1 MSQVGSADVAIFPTF
16 KGFRSTV
23 VNEVDTTASTSG
35 SKFSSTFSKA
45 VKGVGAGIAIG
56 LGAAL
61 AGAAAIASKGLDRA
75 LNIQDAKA
83 QLKGLG
89 NSAEDVAT
97 IMGSALDSVRGTA
110 FGLDSAATI
119 AASAVAAGIKPG
131 EALTRTLKLTADAA
145 TIGKS
150 SLSEMGDMVNKVA
163 TNGKLTTEVLQQ
175 FQGRGIPLLQMV
187 ADEYGITAE
196 AAAEMVSRGE
206 VDFATFQTA
215 LEKGVGG
222 AALSSGATARGAFAN
237 IGASFGRLGAMFT
250 GSAVDGAPAL
260 FVAIAGAV
268 DRLAESLTPL
278 SEQFSGQVSPA
289 LATLTEWIEGI
300 DFSQVGATIS
310 AVFSTIRGAV
320 KGVVEAFQTGDFSEL
335 GSTFGKIGSIVQP
348 LFPLFVSLAQGVGG
362 IAGSIGDVIAAGL
375 PLLVPILEGFT
386 KALEFLGD
394 HPAVLGAALITLAG
408 AFAIQRTAATAAL
421 ALVPLQIAADIAR
434 TAALVANTNAARGNS
449 TATIANAAA
458 TRTGFLTRLPAT
470 ASILAAVPAFIAA
483 TAATVANRV
492 AMVAGAVAT
501 GVATAAQWA
510 MNAAMSANPI
520 ALVVIAIA
528 ALVAGLIYFFTQTE
542 LGKEIWAN
550 FTQFLSEAWANISA
564 VFTSVWNGM
573 LEVFTNV
580 WNGIVTVFQFVWNL
594 IVLYVTTYINT
605 VLTIVTT
612 IVTAISAVWSALWNG
627 ISSFF
632 SFIWSGIVSSVR
644 AYIHTVLAIVTTV
657 VKAVSAVWGRI
668 WTGISSFFSG
678 IWDKI
683 IGVVT
688 TVQKTFSRVFGA
700 IKGIITGAFEGAVG
714 AAKNAINGI
723 INAVNAAISGIN
735 GVIGTVGAAFGIDVS
750 IPKIPH
756 LAEGATVLPRS
767 GGTLAILAEAGRAE
781 SVVDTGKINA
791 LIDSIL
797 DDQRNL
803 VAATSASE
811 RDVVLQP
818 TELSDSSI
826 ERLARAMSGYLRVQ
840 TRQGG

>member
-23 VNEVDTTASTSG
+23 VSEVDATASTSG
-35 SKFSSTFSKA
+35 GKFSSTFSKA
-45 VKGVGAGIAIG
+45 VKGVGAGIAVG

-83 QLKGLG
+83 QLTGLG
-89 NSAEDVAT
+89 NSAKDVSR
-97 IMGSALDSVRGTA
+97 IMGSALDSVKGTA

-131 EALTRTLKLTADAA
+131 DALTRTLKLTADAA
-145 TIGKS
+145 TIGKT

-187 ADEYGITAE
+187 ADEYGVTAE
-196 AAAEMVSRGE
+196 AAAEMVTKGE

-250 GSAVDGAPAL
+250 GSAVDAAPAL

-278 SEQFSGQVSPA
+278 AEQFSGQVTPA
-289 LATLTEWIEGI
+289 LADVTEWIDGI

-320 KGVVEAFQTGDFSEL
+320 QGVVTAFQTGDFSDL

-348 LFPLFVSLAQGVGG
+348 LFPLFVSLAEGIGG

-375 PLLVPILEGFT
+375 PLLVPLLEGFAG
-386 KALEFLGD
+386 ALGFLGD
-394 HPAVLGAALITLAG
+394 NPQLLAAAMVAIAVGMLVSKAAIIANNVAMAASIPLRYAEVATRFQLTTALN
-408 AFAIQRTAATAAL
+408 ANTAARVGETAVEKTSL
-421 ALVPLQIAADIAR
+421 ATKAAGV
-434 TAALVANTNAARGNS
+434 AANVRQVASLVAA
-449 TATIANAAA
+449 
-458 TRTGFLTRLPAT
+458 
-470 ASILAAVPAFIAA
+470 
-483 TAATVANRV
+483 RV

-501 GVATAAQWA
+501 GVAVAAQWA

-520 ALVVIAIA
+520 ALVVLAIA

-542 LGKEIWAN
+542 LGQEIWTN
-550 FTQFLSEAWANISA
+550 FTQFLAEAWANISA
-564 VFTSVWNGM
+564 VFSTVWNGM
-573 LEVFTNV
+573 LTVFTNV
-580 WNGIVTVFQFVWNL
+580 WNGIVAVFQVVWSL

-605 VLTIVTT
+605 VLKI
-612 IVTAISAVWSALWNG
+612 I
-627 ISSFF
+627 
-632 SFIWSGIVSSVR
+632 
-644 AYIHTVLAIVTTV
+644 TTV
-657 VKAVSAVWGRI
+657 VKVISNVWNAI
-668 WTGISSFFSG
+668 WAGISSFFSG
-678 IWDKI
+678 IWQKI
-683 IGVVT
+683 IGVVKT
-688 TVQKTFSRVFGA
+688 MQSTFSTVFGA

-714 AAKNAINGI
+714 AAKSAINGI
-723 INAVNAAISGIN
+723 IGAVNGAISGIN
-735 GVIGTVGAAFGIDVS
+735 RVIGAVGGAFGLEVS
-750 IPKIPH
+750 IPKIPR
-756 LAEGATVLPRS
+756 LADGATVLPRS

-781 SVVDTGKINA
+781 SVVDTGKLNA

-797 DDQRNL
+797 TDQRRSD
-803 VAATSASE
+803 TSEAPQQ
-811 RDVVLQP
+811 RDGARQL
-818 TELSDSSI
+818 TDLSDSSI
-826 ERLARAMSGYLRVQ
+826 ERLARTLAGYLRVQ
-840 TRQGG
+840 SRQGTS